1 MIAVLTGDIIHS
13 AQQPVENWLQPLK
26 QFLGELGEEPSD
38 WELYRGD
45 EIQLRLQPQ
54 KAMWA
59 AIRLKAFLISE
70 CALDI
75 RIGLGLGE
83 ENFRAEKVSQS
94 NGTAYR
100 RSGQVFEKL
109 RRGKS
114 RFRINSGMPHADR
127 GMNLI
132 LQLALHIMD
141 NWSRVSAEAALLAL
155 GQPGASQT
163 ELARQLGIRQSAVS
177 QRQSRARLD
186 LINSLLTYYSEDYL
200 TLLS

>member
-1 MIAVLTGDIIHS
+1 
-13 AQQPVENWLQPLK
+13 
-26 QFLGELGEEPSD
+26 
-38 WELYRGD
+38 
-45 EIQLRLQPQ
+45 
-54 KAMWA
+54 MWV

-83 ENFRAEKVSQS
+83 ESFRADKVSQS
-94 NGTAYR
+94 NGSAYR

-109 RRGKS
+109 RAGKS
-114 RFRINSGMPHADR
+114 RLRIDSGMARADR

-141 NWSRVSAEAALLAL
+141 NWSRVSAEAALLVL
-155 GQPGASQT
+155 GQPETSQT

-186 LINSLLTYYSEDYL
+186 LIHSVLTYYREDYL
-200 TLLS
+200 TLIS